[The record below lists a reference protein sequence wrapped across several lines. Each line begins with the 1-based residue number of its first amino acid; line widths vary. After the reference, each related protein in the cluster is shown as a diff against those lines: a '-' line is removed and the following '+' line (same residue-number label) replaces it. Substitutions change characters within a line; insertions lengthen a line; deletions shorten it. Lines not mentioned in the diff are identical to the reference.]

1 MISWP
6 CWRICQKI
14 SSKKI
19 IDLNTQY
26 FSLKLC
32 LLGLWTPGG
41 EGLKWR
47 ETTLHTNDP
56 SGGESGFSYLKK
68 CNISK
73 LCFPTLESHIHS
85 SALNLKL
92 FFQFEKRNT
101 KTCASKRFFRG
112 TVQRKWG
119 LLFAFRSL
127 TALHQDSIVALP
139 RWSYYQKDSA
149 KFDIFDLLLRFWITG
164 ETLFWVFNTLL
175 KNSWAKMP
183 FGLKTI

>member
-1 MISWP
+1 MSKCFTYQPKVYQQLSKQSRKRLQQFWHDFLTLLTDLSKDFLQEDNRSEYTILQFETLLAGTVNTWRGRTEMKRNNTAHKWP
-6 CWRICQKI
+6 FRW
-14 SSKKI
+14 
-19 IDLNTQY
+19 
-26 FSLKLC
+26 
-32 LLGLWTPGG
+32 W
-41 EGLKWR
+41 KWIQ
-47 ETTLHTNDP
+47 L
-56 SGGESGFSYLKK
+56 LKK

-139 RWSYYQKDSA
+139 LK
-149 KFDIFDLLLRFWITG
+149 LLPKRL
-164 ETLFWVFNTLL
+164 
-175 KNSWAKMP
+175 S
-183 FGLKTI
+183 